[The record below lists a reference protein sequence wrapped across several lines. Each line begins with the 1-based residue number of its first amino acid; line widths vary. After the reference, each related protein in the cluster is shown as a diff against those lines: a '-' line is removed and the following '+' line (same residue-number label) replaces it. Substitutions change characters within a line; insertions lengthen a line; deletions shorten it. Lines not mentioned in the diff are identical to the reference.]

1 MICARLNIHPS
12 LFQLC
17 SVKIGSTFKG
27 LKLDHFKE
35 PHGLHTNVI
44 MTQPYIIL
52 ILGYIFGFYMAWN
65 IGANDVANSMASSV
79 AAKAITIRQAIFL
92 AGILNVLGAVF
103 IGSHVTDTIRKGIVS
118 TEIMTDP
125 HVALVGALSALL
137 AAALW
142 VSFATWKSLPVSTT
156 HSIVGSMIGF
166 GIMAGGFGVIN
177 WGKLLA
183 VVLSWIISPFFS
195 IVIAFVIFKI
205 IVRLILSKK
214 DNFAQALKLSPFFI
228 GITFFVVILSFLFK
242 TPFGKRL
249 ALGYQEALFAAVLLS
264 VLLGFAATA
273 LLKRHIK
280 DRESGAEAIFQ
291 RIQVGTACY
300 VALAQGAN
308 DVANAV
314 GPLAVIYFL
323 VKTGNV
329 GGKVPV
335 PVFLLFFGGIGIA
348 CGIAMAGHR
357 VMETMGKKITTL
369 SNTRGFSVEFAAA
382 TTVLVAS
389 KMGLPVSTTHAAVGG
404 VLGVGFAR
412 GMEAVNFGIV
422 FRIML
427 YWVLTVPVA
436 ALTSMIIFKILQS
449 IF

>member
-1 MICARLNIHPS
+1 
-12 LFQLC
+12 
-17 SVKIGSTFKG
+17 
-27 LKLDHFKE
+27 
-35 PHGLHTNVI
+35 

-52 ILGYIFGFYMAWN
+52 IVGYIFGFYMAWN

-103 IGSHVTDTIRKGIVS
+103 IGSHVTNTIRKGIVS

-125 HVALVGALSALL
+125 HVALIGALSALI

-166 GIMAGGFGVIN
+166 GIMAGGFSVIN
-177 WGKLLA
+177 WGKLFA
-183 VVLSWIISPFFS
+183 VVLSWIVSPLFS
-195 IVIAFVIFKI
+195 IVIAYVIFKI
-205 IVRLILSKK
+205 IVRLILSRK
-214 DNFAQALKLSPFFI
+214 NAFNQALKFSPLFV
-228 GITFFVVILSFLFK
+228 GITLFVVILSFLFK
-242 TPFGKRL
+242 TPFGERL
-249 ALGYQEALFAAVLLS
+249 AIGSQTALVVAMLLAI
-264 VLLGFAATA
+264 LLGFAASA
-273 LLKRHIK
+273 VLKHYLK
-280 DRESGAEAIFQ
+280 KKELDAEAVFE

-308 DVANAV
+308 DVANAI

-323 VKTGNV
+323 VKTGSV

-369 SNTRGFSVEFAAA
+369 SNTRGFSVEFATA
-382 TTVLVAS
+382 TTVLLAS

-404 VLGVGFAR
+404 VLGVGLAR

-422 FRIML
+422 FKIMV

-436 ALTSMIIFKILQS
+436 ALTSMIIFKILQF